1 MEYGAYAALPGF
13 QGNPEIPTRQVLGA
27 ASAENTRDNV
37 SKTTSLK
44 KKKKKLKCPLL
55 YSKTCSS

>member
-44 KKKKKLKCPLL
+44 KKKKKAKMPVTLF
-55 YSKTCSS
+55 